1 MLHTHP
7 LTCIYAHISAFLPLT
22 MVEIS
27 GCLTKANTSI
37 SELDP
42 SSSLTQVIQFWN
54 CSIFLHHQI
63 FPSYW
68 IILISKH
75 VIISPVLKQYSP
87 SLYKPLPLP
96 PQLIYSPFHSETYG
110 FVSTSFS
117 NSLLFLYTISPWL
130 IYHTILSSLFLLPS
144 WLDVKLFI
152 CEGLLVDSLLCFFD
166 LFSLPMLI
174 LLSHN
179 YYGFVQFCSLI
190 GKGSP
195 QCCCWSPS
203 LSLFLILTP
212 LLLLLYLIL
221 LFFPCF
227 LILFSA
233 LCFF

>member
-42 SSSLTQVIQFWN
+42 SSSLTQVLQFWN

-130 IYHTILSSLFLLPS
+130 IY
-144 WLDVKLFI
+144 FI
-152 CEGLLVDSLLCFFD
+152 PRNF
-166 LFSLPMLI
+166 
-174 LLSHN
+174 N
-179 YYGFVQFCSLI
+179 
-190 GKGSP
+190 
-195 QCCCWSPS
+195 
-203 LSLFLILTP
+203 
-212 LLLLLYLIL
+212 L
-221 LFFPCF
+221 LFPITPF
-227 LILFSA
+227 LFFFLDFQVFNNLFWITVDIYYIS
-233 LCFF
+233 LRCKHSN